1 MSLSSAVM
9 RAVGVG
15 LPPSGRLR
23 KAYLA
28 VWELG
33 ELQGKGA
40 RRGSRPCPVW
50 CLVRIQAYAIM
61 GASTQ
66 GWWPFVNN
74 EHR

>member
-1 MSLSSAVM
+1 MSLSSVM

-23 KAYLA
+23 LRAL
-28 VWELG
+28 ELG
-33 ELQGKGA
+33 ELQRGRGRVEVLA
-40 RRGSRPCPVW
+40 RV
-50 CLVRIQAYAIM
+50 VRIQAYVIM

>member
-23 KAYLA
+23 AAYLA

-40 RRGSRPCPVW
+40 RRGSRPCGEDSSLRHNGGQHAG
-50 CLVRIQAYAIM
+50 LVAFCEQ
-61 GASTQ
+61 
-66 GWWPFVNN
+66 
-74 EHR
+74 

>member
-1 MSLSSAVM
+1 MPWGSVSLLVAASA
-9 RAVGVG
+9 RH
-15 LPPSGRLR
+15 
-23 KAYLA
+23 YLA

-40 RRGSRPCPVW
+40 RRAVEVLARV
-50 CLVRIQAYAIM
+50 VRIQAYAIM

>member
-23 KAYLA
+23 LRAL
-28 VWELG
+28 
-33 ELQGKGA
+33 ELQRGRGRVEVLA
-40 RRGSRPCPVW
+40 RV
-50 CLVRIQAYAIM
+50 VRIQAYVIM

>member
-1 MSLSSAVM
+1 M

-40 RRGSRPCPVW
+40 RREVLAPAVW
-50 CLVRIQAYAIM
+50 
-61 GASTQ
+61 
-66 GWWPFVNN
+66 
-74 EHR
+74 

>member
-23 KAYLA
+23 AAYLA

-40 RRGSRPCPVW
+40 RRGSRARV
-50 CLVRIQAYAIM
+50 VRIQAYAIM

-66 GWWPFVNN
+66 GWWPFVDN

>member
-23 KAYLA
+23 AAYLA

-40 RRGSRPCPVW
+40 RRGSRP

>member
-23 KAYLA
+23 LRAL
-28 VWELG
+28 ELG
-33 ELQGKGA
+33 ELQRGRGRVEVLA
-40 RRGSRPCPVW
+40 RV
-50 CLVRIQAYAIM
+50 VRIQAYAIM

>member
-9 RAVGVG
+9 RAVGAG

-23 KAYLA
+23 AAYLA

-40 RRGSRPCPVW
+40 RRAVEVLARV
-50 CLVRIQAYAIM
+50 VRIQAYAIM

-66 GWWPFVNN
+66 GWWPFVDN